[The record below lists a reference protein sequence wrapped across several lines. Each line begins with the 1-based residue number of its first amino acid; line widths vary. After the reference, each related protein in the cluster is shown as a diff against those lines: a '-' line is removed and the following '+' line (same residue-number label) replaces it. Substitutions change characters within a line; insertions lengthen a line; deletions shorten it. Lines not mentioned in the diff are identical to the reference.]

1 MNVGWMSGGETGNEG
16 AVDERRTGQ
25 EVATDGVERQRL
37 DWRQVIGVRSA
48 DFYAMSDLDL
58 AKRIGGGLWLAG
70 GTIALLMFPLA
81 PLDESA
87 LGAWGWLVGALI
99 VLFAYG
105 IGIRMLRFGD
115 AISMNEILAL
125 NYIAVVVIAVLMW
138 LHGAFAPYTEL
149 LALPLLYTAAAHP
162 PRRTL
167 VFIVFTGLALASPLL
182 YDPEQTVSVQ
192 LARFLLW
199 SGLAIAASVYTAKV
213 RIERQGLLALSDEAR
228 SEARLDP
235 LTGLGNRR
243 AFDETLSVAA
253 SRSSR
258 TQADLSVIVADLD
271 SFKAIND
278 RYGLPAGDRCLRD
291 VARTIDETV
300 RRPDSCFRW
309 GGDEF
314 VVVAD
319 VDRAGAAR
327 LAERL
332 SRAVS
337 ARCQRPDGTPVTL
350 HVGTAQL
357 GESSSD
363 PASLLAAASAALK
376 TPGSSAE
383 RLRRPPAA

>member
-1 MNVGWMSGGETGNEG
+1 MTEDDSGS
-16 AVDERRTGQ
+16 
-25 EVATDGVERQRL
+25 QRL
-37 DWRQVIGVRSA
+37 DWRRVVGVRSA
-48 DFYAMSDLDL
+48 DFYAMSDLAL

-70 GTIALLMFPLA
+70 ATIALVMFPLA

-87 LGAWGWLVGALI
+87 LGDWGWIVGTLI

-125 NYIAVVVIAVLMW
+125 NYVAVGVISVLMW

-162 PRRTL
+162 PRRVL
-167 VFIVFTGLALASPLL
+167 VFIGVTGIALALPLL
-182 YDPEQTVSVQ
+182 YDPDQTVSVQ

-199 SGLAIAASVYTAKV
+199 SGLAIAATVYTAKV
-213 RIERQGLLALSDEAR
+213 RVERQQLLAVSDEAR

-243 AFDETLSVAA
+243 AFDEALSAA
-253 SRSSR
+253 AARAGR
-258 TQADLSVIVADLD
+258 TNSDLSVIVADLD

-291 VARTIDETV
+291 VARTIAETV

-319 VDRAGAAR
+319 VDRDGAAR

-332 SRAVS
+332 SRSVS
-337 ARCQRPDGTPVTL
+337 DRCRRPDGDPVTL
-350 HVGTAQL
+350 HVGAAQL
-357 GESSSD
+357 GADDGD
-363 PASLLAAASAALK
+363 PSALLAEASAALK
-376 TPGSSAE
+376 TPGSSSE
-383 RLRRPPAA
+383 RLGRRPVD